1 MIYEKTDCCVQGNV
15 RTTEDRHT
23 NSVTLRVGG
32 VSAPTE
38 EVQHLWAWF
47 WVGSEGRFRPPP
59 SQDLSLGMGFCDE
72 QTETRLRP

>member
-1 MIYEKTDCCVQGNV
+1 MIYEKIDCP
-15 RTTEDRHT
+15 RTTTEGRHT

-38 EVQHLWAWF
+38 GGPASLGLVL
-47 WVGSEGRFRPPP
+47 GRVRR
-59 SQDLSLGMGFCDE
+59 QVLSLGMGFCDE